1 MRSFLICL
9 FVIIGIA
16 FCAWQGIKVAKL
28 EATGIRPDGHVVR
41 MQARDNLN
49 YSSHGV
55 TGYIGNTDYHAIVR
69 FRTQD
74 NQTIEFEDFAAEALP
89 IFPNSSYAGKTVTVL
104 YLASDPRGY
113 AIIDRGPFLNWVRI
127 TLSPFLYIR

>member
-49 YSSHGV
+49 YSSRGV
-55 TGYIGNTDYHAIVR
+55 AGYIGNTTDYHAIVR

-89 IFPNSSYAGKTVTVL
+89 IFPNSSYAGKKGDRAL
-104 YLASDPRGY
+104 PRQ
-113 AIIDRGPFLNWVRI
+113 
-127 TLSPFLYIR
+127 